1 MQLGGQE
8 ALTSPSEE
16 PIKHGE
22 DGYAGK
28 ALHAKEPEKESH
40 DSRYADEHH
49 VYHTYSFG
57 DKTGSYASHE

>member
-40 DSRYADEHH
+40 DSRYADEHY

-57 DKTGSYASHE
+57 D